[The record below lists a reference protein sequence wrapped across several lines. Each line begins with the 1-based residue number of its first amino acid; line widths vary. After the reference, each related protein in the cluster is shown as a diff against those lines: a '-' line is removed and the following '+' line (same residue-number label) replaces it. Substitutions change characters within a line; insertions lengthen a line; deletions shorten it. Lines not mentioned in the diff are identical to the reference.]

1 MKFLISVVSLV
12 ALSASVA
19 LATDKEAKINPDEQ
33 ALLTLTAPSD
43 VKVKQKGEI
52 SFAIAP
58 EKGWKVSLEAPL
70 SVKLKGAGK
79 LIIGKRKLG
88 VKDGSKD
95 GKGFILKTSIE
106 GASAGTDTV
115 TASAVYFL
123 CTDEVC
129 KRFTAT
135 RELAVKVN

>member
-1 MKFLISVVSLV
+1 MKFVISALSLL

-19 LATDKEAKINPDEQ
+19 LADDKEVKINPDER
-33 ALLTLTAPSD
+33 ALLTLAAPSA
-43 VKVKQKGEI
+43 VKVKQKSEI

-79 LIIGKRKLG
+79 LILGKRKLG
-88 VKDGSKD
+88 VKDGSKE
-95 GKGFILKTSIE
+95 GKGFILKTTIE
-106 GASAGTDTV
+106 GASSGTDTV

-123 CTDEVC
+123 CTDDVC